1 MNTVIES
8 RFDGCFEIEQ
18 IRQRVTVRPEPL
30 SDLSR
35 MLPVL
40 AAAELA
46 QRLKEI
52 YLPNLFSLAFIQEV
66 VGRADLFSRSVFT
79 SERDYEAKVYQ
90 PPNVEVAP
98 ICLTGLAGVGKSETI
113 AAVMRLL
120 PANIEFESSHFPG
133 KVPLVSYWHASARDK
148 ARGKQL
154 LADFLLDSA
163 PTEKRMSEAQ
173 LLHMCRRLVYRRG
186 VSLLFLDE
194 TQHIVK
200 GQGTALVT
208 DILLTL
214 ARIGLPMIYLANYS
228 LLHKLTDRNQE
239 DTQRLLLQPRIML
252 PDDPAG
258 EDWNAYVAECVR
270 VSNGQIRAEEEELAA
285 ELYTLTFG
293 LKRLAVHLLGL
304 AYIECRKAGRR
315 YIALGDLSN
324 AARSTEYSISNKE
337 VVELYRIAVEG
348 PRGTKR
354 KDLYC
359 PLDIPAAHKSNVVHF
374 ARQER
379 DERATALAIDSSL
392 TLQEREV
399 LEQIESP
406 SRSPH
411 TKPPRRKPLPK
422 ASLEETQKAFAKYV
436 EQLKSGKP
444 KKPR

>member
-1 MNTVIES
+1 MNTVIKS

-18 IRQRVTVRPEPL
+18 IRQRVTVRPEPIT
-30 SDLSR
+30 DLSR
-35 MLPVL
+35 ILPVL
-40 AAAELA
+40 AAAELV

-52 YLPNLFSLAFIQEV
+52 YLPNQFSLAFIQEL

-79 SERDYEAKVYQ
+79 SERDYQAKIYQ
-90 PPNVEVAP
+90 PPNVEVTP

-113 AAVMRLL
+113 AAVMKLL
-120 PANIEFESSHFPG
+120 PTNIEFESSHFAD
-133 KVPLVSYWHASARDK
+133 KVPLVSHWHASARDK

-154 LADFLLDSA
+154 LADFLRDSVSA
-163 PTEKRMSEAQ
+163 GKRTSASQ
-173 LLHMCRRLVYRRG
+173 LLDMCRRLVYRQG

-258 EDWNAYVAECVR
+258 EDWKAYVAECVR
-270 VSNGQIRAEEEELAA
+270 VSNGQIRANEEELAS

-315 YIALGDLSN
+315 HIALGDLSN

-359 PLDIPAAHKSNVVHF
+359 PLDIPAAHKSNVVQF

-379 DERATALAIDSSL
+379 DERVTALAIDSSL
-392 TLQEREV
+392 TLQEREA

-406 SRSPH
+406 SRSPRA
-411 TKPPRRKPLPK
+411 KPPRRKPLPK
-422 ASLEETQKAFAKYV
+422 ATLEESQMTFAKYV